1 MRQIITSTFL
11 LLLIGTVTVQAQ
23 RSNEQERRKEIKER
37 FEKRNGPQMEMRR
50 GQQPMLAHLDLND
63 DQKEQIKGIML
74 EGKKVTLPLENQLR
88 EKKARLRT
96 LSSGDEY
103 DVSALNSVVDEMAE
117 LQASIKK
124 IHIAKKGEI
133 RALLN
138 DEQKIMFDS
147 MPDKPQRGMAFLMGF
162 YSNTFTDLYD
172 VRKHACSSDFFSGS
186 GSLNYYW
193 RICIPF

>member
-147 MPDKPQRGMAFLMGF
+147 MPDKPQRVMKRAL
-162 YSNTFTDLYD
+162 
-172 VRKHACSSDFFSGS
+172 VR
-186 GSLNYYW
+186 N
-193 RICIPF
+193 RR

>member
-1 MRQIITSTFL
+1 
-11 LLLIGTVTVQAQ
+11 
-23 RSNEQERRKEIKER
+23 
-37 FEKRNGPQMEMRR
+37 MEMRR

-147 MPDKPQRGMAFLMGF
+147 MPDKPQRVMKRTL
-162 YSNTFTDLYD
+162 
-172 VRKHACSSDFFSGS
+172 VR
-186 GSLNYYW
+186 N
-193 RICIPF
+193 RR